1 MDKTFQQLNAEARF
15 VKEIKKSGLSYAL
28 IFSKEEMTRFNLK
41 YLDII
46 DLSDAKPIKLE
57 ENFIPMDPTMSEPE
71 EEDEEED
78 IAPINPIIPEV
89 SIRKEENFMPAEPE
103 KPKDI

>member
-15 VKEIKKSGLSYAL
+15 VKEIRKSGLSYAL

-57 ENFIPMDPTMSEPE
+57 EN
-71 EEDEEED
+71 
-78 IAPINPIIPEV
+78 IIVAPEV
-89 SIRKEENFMPAEPE
+89 SITEEENTMLASFENPINPENPIREEENIVSAELE